1 MPHLT
6 GGEAVVEALK
16 REGVE
21 YIFGIP
27 GIQIMAIY
35 DAMYG
40 RRDIRPISVRHEQTA
55 VYMADGYA
63 RVKGKPGVA

>member
-6 GGEAVVEALK
+6 GGQAVVEALK

-35 DAMYG
+35 DAMHG
-40 RRDIRPISVRHEQTA
+40 RE
-55 VYMADGYA
+55 GYPA
-63 RVKGKPGVA
+63 HHCAP